1 MRDRRPVT
9 PLLAQLPYSVVNK
22 HNAGTLNIIT
32 SARKI
37 AIVRTPRLHRT
48 ACEILNQQLFSVSGA
63 MVPSPRKRLASP
75 RKRLPPSP
83 TPTPTPTPFTQTWHE
98 TDTAHL
104 DPSALPV
111 ARIPRGWERKREVKQ
126 VSDGKAKSIWRRVS
140 LRSSNVQEDE
150 MEEEDHEAQSRAV
163 KRRQRMSPK
172 AMEKMRGKKRGFQGT
187 QWDRSKSVLPR
198 THLPNALH

>member
-1 MRDRRPVT
+1 MRT
-9 PLLAQLPYSVVNK
+9 
-22 HNAGTLNIIT
+22 T
-32 SARKI
+32 
-37 AIVRTPRLHRT
+37 
-48 ACEILNQQLFSVSGA
+48 NQQLPSVFGA

-75 RKRLPPSP
+75 RKRLP
-83 TPTPTPTPFTQTWHE
+83 PTPFTQTWHE

-126 VSDGKAKSIWRRVS
+126 VSDGKAKSIWRRIS

-150 MEEEDHEAQSRAV
+150 TEEEDHEAQSRAV
-163 KRRQRMSPK
+163 KRRQRMSPR

-198 THLPNALH
+198 THTHLPNELHCGHSTDIPQARGLRAPATLRTTIRATATTPRT